1 MLHLEN
7 NSLII
12 KESSKEKERKN
23 AKTDRKQKV
32 NGRYKSNYINN
43 NNL

>member
-12 KESSKEKERKN
+12 KESSKEKKKKKCQDRQ
-23 AKTDRKQKV
+23 KT
-32 NGRYKSNYINN
+32 KSKWQI
-43 NNL
+43 